1 MASPDFDPF
10 AVLGVLPQA
19 TPDEIRSAYR
29 QMAAACHPDTQP
41 PEKKAWASEQ
51 MIRLTA
57 ARDLLLDPRSRARVQ
72 AARASVPRQEAER
85 DRWRE
90 RAAQTAYADARRRQS
105 ASPSSRIPVRRVA
118 NAILVLG
125 VLVFCLLAMPLLLQ
139 LVQNPAAALNPAGSA
154 ATWTSVGQNLLT
166 AAEVV
171 FVGWLLLIVF
181 LALNWWRRRKP

>member
-57 ARDLLLDPRSRARVQ
+57 ARDLLLDPRSRLRVQ

-139 LVQNPAAALNPAGSA
+139 LVQNPAGGA
-154 ATWTSVGQNLLT
+154 ATWAGVGQKLLT

>member
-57 ARDLLLDPRSRARVQ
+57 ARDQLLDPRSRAAYE
-72 AARASVPRQEAER
+72 AARASALRQKAIK
-85 DRWRE
+85 DLWRE
-90 RAAQTAYADARRRQS
+90 RAAQTAYANARRRQ
-105 ASPSSRIPVRRVA
+105 AAPPSSRSPVRRVA
-118 NAILVLG
+118 IALSLLG
-125 VLVFCLLAMPLLLQ
+125 LLVFCLLAMSLLLQ
-139 LVQNPAAALNPAGSA
+139 FVQNPTALNPAGSTL
-154 ATWTSVGQNLLT
+154 TWTRIGQNLLT
-166 AAEVV
+166 VADVG